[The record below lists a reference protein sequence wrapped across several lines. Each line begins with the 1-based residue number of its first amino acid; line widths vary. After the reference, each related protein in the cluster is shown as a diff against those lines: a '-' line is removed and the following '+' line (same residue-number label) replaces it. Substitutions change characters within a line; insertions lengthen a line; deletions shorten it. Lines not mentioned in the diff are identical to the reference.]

1 MNSTVYLFGD
11 FGQGYSQY
19 YDDYTKSIFLKFAEK
34 ATAKTQLVIRR
45 QDQLMYY
52 GYIRKLDSGS
62 NYYIGI
68 CCEINGVLLTNV
80 QELFCL
86 FEEAIENAITH
97 GEILQFDNKGNV
109 ISKVYRLSEKVEEVE
124 RITKQLRTSLDTL
137 SCKRLPPPDYSVG
150 INDVKTFTVNDS
162 SDQIVDASFRYGYTC
177 VYKNKDYD
185 TISVTSYR
193 GILQGLNQK
202 VSDLKKDLSKV
213 QGDYSKLQRQK
224 KRSNLVLGLL
234 GILLLGTIIVMS
246 VIRSKNDDILRLN
259 NQVDQL
265 ESDTL
270 CLGENKRQLEHQNWV
285 LNLHNDLLQHNLDS
299 VDRELSSA
307 KSVIIQKQKEIDNMI
322 VENNQLTGEVERLLN
337 QNKALENDKNK
348 LVNEKKNLKA
358 ENDQLKK
365 TASQSSSNGT
375 QYEIWAKSGTKAY
388 FYNRDGDR
396 YSKTKKYFSDRQKV
410 TVFIIRDG
418 YGLTENGWL
427 KMEDL
432 RR

>member
-19 YDDYTKSIFLKFAEK
+19 YDNYTKSIFLKFAEK
-34 ATAKTQLVIRR
+34 STAKTQLVIRR
-45 QDQLMYY
+45 DRQLMYY

-68 CCEINGVLLTNV
+68 CCEINGVLLTNI

-86 FEEAIENAITH
+86 FEETIENAITR

-109 ISKVYRLSEKVEEVE
+109 ISKVYRLSEKVDEVE
-124 RITKQLRTSLDTL
+124 RIAKQLRISLDSL
-137 SCKRLPPPDYSVG
+137 SCRILPPLDYSIG
-150 INDVKTFTVNDS
+150 QDDVKTFSVNDS
-162 SDQIVDASFRYGYTC
+162 LDQIVDASFRYGYTC
-177 VYKNKDYD
+177 VYKDKGYD
-185 TISVTSYR
+185 TYSVTSYK
-193 GILQGLNQK
+193 GVLQGLNQK

-224 KRSNLVLGLL
+224 KRSNLVLSLL
-234 GILLLGTIIVMS
+234 GVLLLGTIIVMS

-270 CLGENKRQLEHQNWV
+270 WLGENKRQLEHQNWII
-285 LNLHNDLLQHNLDS
+285 NLHNDFLQHNLDS
-299 VDRELSSA
+299 VKRELSSA
-307 KSVIIQKQKEIDNMI
+307 KNIISQKQKEIESKID
-322 VENNQLTGEVERLLN
+322 ENSLLASEVETLSR
-337 QNKALENDKNK
+337 QNKTLENENNK
-348 LVNEKKNLKA
+348 LVNEKKTLKN

-365 TASQSSSNGT
+365 NASQSSNGT
-375 QYEIWAKSGTKAY
+375 QYEVWAKSGTKAY
-388 FYNRDGDR
+388 LYSRDGSR

-410 TVFIIRDG
+410 TVFIVRDG
-418 YGLTENGWL
+418 YGLTETGWL